1 MKYQKSKTY
10 LIPEWIAMFRPKTDP
25 VSNLETDL
33 VIAAVTMELIKHNE
47 QVKGNNNAKKSM
59 AWLIKV

>member
-1 MKYQKSKTY
+1 
-10 LIPEWIAMFRPKTDP
+10 MFRPKTDP

-47 QVKGNNNAKKSM
+47 QVKGNNNAKKSI
-59 AWLIKV
+59 A